1 MTQPVHTNRGFEH
14 ELTTLR
20 ERILLMGGRAE
31 EAINSALGSLEDR
44 DVALAE
50 RVKAMDDYIDRDELE
65 IDELAQTILA
75 TRQPVASDL
84 RFITMSLKIVTDL
97 ERIGDLAA
105 NIAKRSIELV
115 GMPPLTP
122 GVNFGPLAKRVQQSL
137 REALDS
143 FVERNADKALA
154 IIEADREIDAMNAA
168 LFSDLISR
176 GSVDTA
182 TLRVLIPTTSIARSL
197 ERIGD
202 HAKNLAE
209 EVVYMVRGR
218 DVRHRNAIRHSRG
231 DQS

>member
-1 MTQPVHTNRGFEH
+1 MHTNRGFEH

-31 EAINSALGSLEDR
+31 EAISSALGSLEER

-50 RVKAMDDYIDRDELE
+50 RVKSMDDYIDRDELE

-115 GMPPLTP
+115 GMPPLNP

-154 IIEADREIDAMNAA
+154 IIETDREIDAMNAA

-231 DQS
+231 SQA